1 MLKAEIGS
9 KKLPVFKYY
18 KNVDAADKSSKA
30 YELMLPSDADLSSP
44 KGISKVS
51 EVLIEE
57 MKGGLDHSVMD
68 IGDSMMSELARV
80 ATDLDDKVFVMYCYN
95 DDNGIDYT
103 LRAISH
109 DPLIKDDYK
118 IVAIYKPSEKTL

>member
-1 MLKAEIGS
+1 M
-9 KKLPVFKYY
+9 
-18 KNVDAADKSSKA
+18 
-30 YELMLPSDADLSSP
+30 
-44 KGISKVS
+44 S

-57 MKGGLDHSVMD
+57 MKGGIDHSVMD
-68 IGDSMMSELARV
+68 IGDTMMSELARV

-95 DDNGIDYT
+95 DDKGIDYT

-118 IVAIYKPSEKTL
+118 IVAIYKPSEKTLQGATMPVV